1 VAMVQIAMVYCDLW
15 EETEGIDY
23 EHEAYGVAG
32 SSPSEEDLLSFDD
45 VQDFA

>member
-1 VAMVQIAMVYCDLW
+1 MVQIPMVYCDLW

-32 SSPSEEDLLSFDD
+32 MAPVDEEDLLSFEDL
-45 VQDFA
+45 QDFA